1 MSTTGISG
9 IGSSSAL
16 LQLWQTLLKGS
27 ESSAFTTS
35 TTDSSDSSISELLSS
50 LGDNSDAL
58 SGLLESNSGLSQM
71 GRQHKMESSEDV
83 FAKLDSNSDN
93 AISEEEMIAAFG
105 STDGAAKF
113 AEADTDGDGSVTATE
128 LKTAMESGRQT
139 QMSKELFAKLDTNS
153 DGSISEEEM
162 ISVFGSTDGASKFA
176 AADTDSDGSVTLDE
190 LKTAMGNSTEAMGP
204 PPPPPPPG
212 GAGGIGAENSS
223 GSTSVFSAID
233 TNGDGTISED
243 ELNAYLENNSLTAST
258 ASNSYSRIQNLLT
271 ALLSTTIDTTG

>member
-9 IGSSSAL
+9 IDSSSAL

-35 TTDSSDSSISELLSS
+35 TADSSDSSISELLSS

-128 LKTAMESGRQT
+128 LKTAMESGGQT

-153 DGSISEEEM
+153 DDAVSEEEM
-162 ISVFGSTDGASKFA
+162 IAAFGSTDGASKFA

-190 LKTAMGNSTEAMGP
+190 LKTAMGNSTEAMG

-243 ELNAYLENNSLTAST
+243 ELNAYLENNSLTANT